1 MSGIASTFRLNG
13 GLNSS
18 GCKRCD
24 MAATLTKIDWVRM
37 RQLAAEVEQL
47 KTLGQ
52 WTLAEYRRINRE
64 AVAAGGDAPGARD
77 WLLQEAG

>member
-1 MSGIASTFRLNG
+1 
-13 GLNSS
+13 
-18 GCKRCD
+18 

-47 KTLGQ
+47 KTLGR

-77 WLLQEAG
+77 WLLQEADP

>member
-1 MSGIASTFRLNG
+1 
-13 GLNSS
+13 
-18 GCKRCD
+18 
-24 MAATLTKIDWVRM
+24 MAATLIKIDWVRM

-47 KTLGQ
+47 KASGQ

-77 WLLQEAG
+77 WLLQEADPAWCDQLVQAVL